1 MTTRSLVF
9 SRTALMAICAV
20 GVALFGVA
28 RAKSASPSV
37 AAAPPAAVAIV
48 NLERLF
54 ENLNEL
60 KERNKGLDAEGVAYT
75 AQMKEL
81 DSKVKGLE
89 AELKEK
95 IPATERQ
102 KRAEKSAELAEARG
116 ILKVRMELAQAIMER
131 KSNDVIR
138 DIYDKCGKAIADFA
152 QREGYDLVLL
162 DDRALELPEGGTT
175 ANLNKSILDKR
186 ILFAKPA
193 LDVTDRLISQMN
205 TEYTSGA
212 GH

>member
-1 MTTRSLVF
+1 MTTRTASLTRSSAILLCAIAAAIFAV
-9 SRTALMAICAV
+9 SRARSAAP
-20 GVALFGVA
+20 GVAG
-28 RAKSASPSV
+28 
-37 AAAPPAAVAIV
+37 APPTAVAVV
-48 NLERLF
+48 NMERLF
-54 ENLNEL
+54 DSLNEL
-60 KERNKGLDAEGVAYT
+60 KVRNQSLDAEGQAYT

-81 DSKVKGLE
+81 DAKVKSLE
-89 AELKEK
+89 ADLKEK

-116 ILKVRMELAQAIMER
+116 ILKVRMDLAQGIMER

-138 DIYDKCGKAIADFA
+138 DMYDKTSKAIKDFA
-152 QREGYDLVLL
+152 EREGFDLVLL
-162 DDRALELPEGGTT
+162 DDRSLDLPEGGTSV
-175 ANLNKSILDKR
+175 NLNKAILDKR

-205 TEYTSGA
+205 AEYTSGG